1 MVDSNADVMAESMME
16 SMVFGHGLAHW
27 AAQRPDACA
36 IEFRSESAAPARLSY
51 RELYSL
57 VLLAQ
62 QDLIERGLVAGD
74 RIAWL
79 GWNHP
84 ALIVLVHAAAQLGI
98 AVVPLNY
105 RLTAHELNHPL
116 FDAQPKVLLI
126 DTHLQTLQ
134 HALATGEIACEALS
148 MERWWQ
154 TLLDRLAHISDAVP
168 APAVKSTGHLDHDL
182 MVVYSSGTTGKPKG
196 AVLTQRA
203 LWFNNLNSIHAHDLV
218 SSDRV
223 LVALPTFHVGGLNIM
238 LLPALQVG
246 AQVILMDRF
255 EPAAF
260 LNAISETKPT
270 LSILVPAVMRAL
282 IAHPQW
288 LNTPLDSLRM
298 LNAGSSII
306 PDDLIAAIHARGV
319 PLGQV
324 YGSTETAP
332 IAIVLRAEDALR
344 KAGSTGLPAIYCD
357 ARLVDEAG
365 PIHAAHQV
373 GEIQIKGPNIL
384 RAYLNLPQAT
394 EQAIQQGWYATGD
407 LAYRDQEGYY
417 WVVGRARE
425 LIISGGENV
434 YPAEVETLLEQH
446 AAIAQAAVIGLPD
459 HQWGEIVCAAV
470 VLRPDTAAPTLEEL
484 QAFMHE
490 KLARFKQ
497 PRRLFVLD
505 TLPRTALGK
514 VQKSVLCDQLNALVQ
529 AS

>member
-1 MVDSNADVMAESMME
+1 MVDAMTEPMPD
-16 SMVFGHGLAHW
+16 SMVFGHSLAHW
-27 AAQRPDACA
+27 AAQRPQACA
-36 IEFRSESAAPARLSY
+36 IEFRSESAPPLRLGY
-51 RELYSL
+51 CELNRL
-57 VLLAQ
+57 VQLAQ
-62 QDLIERGLVAGD
+62 QDLIGRGLIAGD
-74 RIAWL
+74 RVAWL

-84 ALIVLVHAAAQLGI
+84 ALIVLVHAAARLGI
-98 AVVPLNY
+98 AMVPLNY

-116 FDAQPKVLLI
+116 QDARPRIVWI

-134 HALATGEIACEALS
+134 HALATSEIACEALG

-154 TLLDRLAHISDAVP
+154 TLLDQLANASDAIP
-168 APAVKSTGHLDHDL
+168 APALQTTGHLDHDL

-203 LWFNNLNSIHAHDLV
+203 LWFNSLNSIHAHDLV

-255 EPAAF
+255 EPSAF
-260 LNAISETKPT
+260 LNAINETQPT

-288 LNTPLDSLRM
+288 LNTSLDSLRM

-344 KAGSTGLPAIYCD
+344 KAGSTGLPAIYCQ
-357 ARLVDEAG
+357 ARLVDESG

-407 LAYRDQEGYY
+407 LAYRDHDGYY

-425 LIISGGENV
+425 LIITGGENV

-446 AAIAQAAVIGLPD
+446 PAIAQAAVLGLPD
-459 HQWGEIVCAAV
+459 HQWGEIVCAAL
-470 VLRPDTAAPTLEEL
+470 VLYPDTPAPTLEEL
-484 QAFMHE
+484 QAFMIT

-497 PRRLFVLD
+497 PRRMFVLQA
-505 TLPRTALGK
+505 LPRTALGK
-514 VQKSVLCDQLNALVQ
+514 VQKSVLYDQLKALDQ